1 MRQILKPIFEMITGE
16 YILFDNILYNY
27 IAMGIIGLIAFKIAW
42 NFVHKLYDW
51 GIITGSNTG
60 SFAHWSI
67 RTIVFI
73 IVFYIFNLIIW
84 ITKFVIK
91 YKNII
96 LILLGIAIVSII
108 ILNNMIKYKK
118 KKVEKENL
126 EDGYLDLKINKYI
139 KGFREKYKNEYNCIK
154 KVNMFFQKIQMEL
167 TKKGVTQQNTFIMAS
182 LSQLQ
187 KSYESSIL
195 LFERG
200 LRESGNALIRTILD
214 LSFKIIEVIRNE
226 DFVED
231 LLLEEQYESLAL
243 LNDIETNKIF
253 DMISEQQVKEY
264 KKIVETNINHREKPK
279 TKTIYL
285 ANKNKLNREYILYR
299 LQCDYVHQST
309 GIIGSIIKR
318 TSKGDYYIDGDL
330 QLKNFKSSIA
340 WLLSITTI
348 SIKVILEE
356 YIKKEE
362 LIKEFNEIV
371 KEFEGDFKDLL

>member
-1 MRQILKPIFEMITGE
+1 MITGE
-16 YILFDNILYNY
+16 YILFDDILYNY

-42 NFVHKLYDW
+42 NLVHKLYGC

-60 SFAHWSI
+60 SFIHWII

-73 IVFYIFNLIIW
+73 LVFYIFNLIIW

-96 LILLGIAIVSII
+96 LILLGIVII
-108 ILNNMIKYKK
+108 SVFILKNIKKNKK
-118 KKVEKENL
+118 EKVENENFK
-126 EDGYLDLKINKYI
+126 DRYLDLRINKYI
-139 KGFREKYKNEYNCIK
+139 VGFRKKYKNEYNCIK
-154 KVNMFFQKIQMEL
+154 RVNMFFQKIQMEL
-167 TKKGVTQQNTFIMAS
+167 TKNGVNQQNTFVMAS

-200 LRESGNALIRTILD
+200 LREAGNALIRTILD

-253 DMISEQQVKEY
+253 DMVSEQQVNKY
-264 KKIVETNINHREKPK
+264 KNIVKTNINNREKPK

-285 ANKNKLNREYILYR
+285 ANKNKMNREYILYR
-299 LQCDYVHQST
+299 LQSDYVHQST
-309 GIIGSIIKR
+309 GVIGSIIKR

-330 QLKNFKSSIA
+330 QLKGFKTSIA

-348 SIKVILEE
+348 SIRIVLEE
-356 YIKKEE
+356 YIKSEE
-362 LIKEFNEIV
+362 LIKEFNGIV
-371 KEFEGDFKDLL
+371 KEFEVYFKELL

>member
-1 MRQILKPIFEMITGE
+1 MKVILKPIFEMITGE
-16 YILFDNILYNY
+16 YILLDNILYNY
-27 IAMGIIGLIAFKIAW
+27 IAIGIIGAVAFKIAW

-51 GIITGSNTG
+51 GIITRSNTG
-60 SFAHWSI
+60 SFVHWSI

-73 IVFYIFNLIIW
+73 SLFYIFSLMIW
-84 ITKFVIK
+84 ITKFIIK
-91 YKNII
+91 YKNLI
-96 LILLGIAIVSII
+96 LILLCIVIGSII
-108 ILNNMIKYKK
+108 MLNYMKKHKK
-118 KKVEKENL
+118 KKVKNEEIKE
-126 EDGYLDLKINKYI
+126 GYLDLKINKYI
-139 KGFREKYKNEYNCIK
+139 EGFRKKYKNEYNCVK
-154 KVNMFFQKIQMEL
+154 KVNMFFQKIQTEL
-167 TKKGVTQQNTFIMAS
+167 TKKGFTQQNTFIMAS

-187 KSYESSIL
+187 KSYESTIL

-200 LRESGNALIRTILD
+200 LRESGNTLIRTILD

-253 DMISEQQVKEY
+253 DMISEKQVKEY
-264 KKIVETNINHREKPK
+264 KKIAKTNINNRKRPK
-279 TKTIYL
+279 TRTIYL
-285 ANKNKLNREYILYR
+285 VNKNKLHREYILYR

-318 TSKGDYYIDGDL
+318 TSKGNYYIDGDL
-330 QLKNFKSSIA
+330 QLKDFKSSIA

-356 YIKKEE
+356 YIKSEE

-371 KEFEGDFKDLL
+371 KEFEVYFKDLL